1 MWLYG
6 EVVRHCVSRYV
17 LIGTWTIIVSVA
29 LVWGFQLSQMA
40 QVSVRSFAE
49 VENAMTG
56 VERLVAYKFV
66 PQEVARRL
74 PGVTPPSGWPRGVV
88 EFQGVAARYRPE
100 LPLVLQDVSV
110 KVLPDERVGICG
122 RTSSGKSTFG
132 LLFFRI
138 IEAEAGKIFIDG
150 VDTRTLGLQDLRQ
163 RIGMI
168 PQDPV
173 LFRMA
178 VRQNLDPFG
187 HFDDE
192 RIWSCLHLVCMEDA
206 IRSLEGE
213 LAYQCAERGQ
223 NFSVGQMQLLC
234 IARTLL
240 HNPGLVMMDDATANM
255 DRTHLRGAMVLTI
268 AHRISTIADS
278 SKIAVFEQGK
288 LEEIGTPGDLAA
300 RPGGLFRALLDE
312 AQVELPTSAE
322 VERAF

>member
-1 MWLYG
+1 
-6 EVVRHCVSRYV
+6 
-17 LIGTWTIIVSVA
+17 
-29 LVWGFQLSQMA
+29 
-40 QVSVRSFAE
+40 
-49 VENAMTG
+49 MTG

-74 PGVTPPSGWPRGVV
+74 PGVTPPSGWPQGVV
-88 EFQGVAARYRPE
+88 EFQGVAARYRPG

-138 IEAEAGKIFIDG
+138 IEAEAGKISIDG